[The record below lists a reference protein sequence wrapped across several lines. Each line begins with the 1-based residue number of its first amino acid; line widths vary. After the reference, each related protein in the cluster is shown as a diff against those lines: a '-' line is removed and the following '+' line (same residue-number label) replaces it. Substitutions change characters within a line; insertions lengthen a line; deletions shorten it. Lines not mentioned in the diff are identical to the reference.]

1 MQKNEAIGADAARF
15 YGQSRIRRLTAA
27 MPSTENRRINTMYE
41 IEESRTR
48 AILVG
53 LDTGEYDT
61 EVSME
66 ELAELA
72 DTAGCEVAATAVQ
85 SRPAMEAATCIGA
98 GKLAEIAEQVKLLD
112 ADLLIFDCE
121 LTGMQM
127 RNISDITDCKVI
139 DRTMLILDIFA
150 GRARTKEGRVQ
161 VALAQYKYRLTRLTG
176 MGTALSRLGGGIG
189 TRGPGETKL
198 ETDRRHIR
206 SRISSLEQELRDME
220 KHRQFLVSRRK
231 KDGILTAAIVGY
243 TNAGKST
250 LFNALTNAGVLAENK
265 LFATLDVTARA
276 LELPDGRSVLLS
288 DTVGLIRRLPH
299 HLVEAFRS
307 TLEEAVQADLIL
319 HLLDASEP
327 DLEERMQVTQTLLND
342 LGCAEIPQ
350 IHVLNKADLVD
361 IPKQSDFENVW
372 ISARTG
378 EGLEML
384 IQAIAHRLPQTAR
397 RMKLCIPYT
406 EGGFLQLLR
415 AEGKLFSEEYTEK
428 GTLVDIM
435 VDVKRQKKAEAF
447 RAE

>member
-1 MQKNEAIGADAARF
+1 MH
-15 YGQSRIRRLTAA
+15 
-27 MPSTENRRINTMYE
+27 E
-41 IEESRTR
+41 IDQETR
-48 AILVG
+48 KPRVILVG
-53 LDTGEYDT
+53 IDTGEYDAQQ
-61 EVSME
+61 SME

-72 DTAGCEVAATAVQ
+72 DTAGCEVIATAIQ
-85 SRPAMEAATCIGA
+85 NRPAQEAATCIGA
-98 GKLAEIAEQVKLLD
+98 GKLEEIAEQVKLME
-112 ADLLIFDCE
+112 ADMLIFDLE

-127 RNISDITDCKVI
+127 RNISDAADCKVI

-150 GRARTKEGRVQ
+150 GRARTREGKVQ
-161 VALAQYKYRLTRLTG
+161 VSLAQYKYRMTRLTG

-206 SRISSLEQELRDME
+206 SRVAQLEKELREME
-220 KHRQFLVSRRK
+220 QHRKFIGSRRK
-231 KDGILTAAIVGY
+231 KDGVLTVAIVGY

-250 LFNALTNAGVLAENK
+250 LFNMLTDAGVLAENK

-276 LELPDGRSVLLS
+276 LELPDGRTVLLS

-307 TLEEAVQADLIL
+307 TLEETAQADLIL
-319 HLLDASEP
+319 HVLDASEP
-327 DLEERMQVTQTLLND
+327 DVQERMRITQELLND

-372 ISARTG
+372 ISAKHG
-378 EGLEML
+378 DGLEQL
-384 IQAIAHRLPQTAR
+384 LTAIVHGLPQTAK
-397 RMKLCIPYT
+397 RMKLCIPYS
-406 EGGFLQLLR
+406 EGSFLQLLR
-415 AEGKLFSEEYTEK
+415 EEGKLFSEEYTAE

-435 VDVKRQKKAEAF
+435 VDVKRQKKAQEF
-447 RAE
+447 VVE

>member
-1 MQKNEAIGADAARF
+1 MHEIDQETQKPRV
-15 YGQSRIRRLTAA
+15 
-27 MPSTENRRINTMYE
+27 
-41 IEESRTR
+41 
-48 AILVG
+48 ILVG
-53 LDTGEYDT
+53 IDTGDYDAQ
-61 EVSME
+61 VSIN

-72 DTAGCEVAATAVQ
+72 DTAGCEVVATVIQ
-85 SRPAMEAATCIGA
+85 NRPAPEAATCIGA
-98 GKLAEIAEQVKLLD
+98 GKLEEIAEQAELLH
-112 ADLLIFDCE
+112 ADMLIFDLE

-127 RNISDITDCKVI
+127 RNISDATDKKVI

-150 GRARTKEGRVQ
+150 GRARTKEGKVQ
-161 VALAQYKYRLTRLTG
+161 VALAQYKYRMTRLTG

-206 SRISSLEQELRDME
+206 SRIAQLEKDLREME
-220 KHRQFLVSRRK
+220 QHRKFIGSRRK
-231 KDGILTAAIVGY
+231 KDGVLTVAIVGY

-250 LFNALTNAGVLAENK
+250 LFNMLTDAGVLAENK

-307 TLEEAVQADLIL
+307 TLEETAQADLIL
-319 HLLDASEP
+319 HVLDASEP
-327 DLEERMQVTQTLLND
+327 DIEERMRITQELLND

-361 IPKQSDFENVW
+361 IPKQSDLETVW
-372 ISARTG
+372 ISAKHG
-378 EGLEML
+378 DGLEDL
-384 IQAIAHRLPQTAR
+384 LQAIVKGLPETAK
-397 RMKLCIPYT
+397 RMKLCIPYA
-406 EGGFLQLLR
+406 EGSFLQLLR
-415 AEGKLFSEEYTEK
+415 EEGKLFSEEYTAE

-435 VDVKRQKKAEAF
+435 VDVKRQKKA
-447 RAE
+447 AEFLAE